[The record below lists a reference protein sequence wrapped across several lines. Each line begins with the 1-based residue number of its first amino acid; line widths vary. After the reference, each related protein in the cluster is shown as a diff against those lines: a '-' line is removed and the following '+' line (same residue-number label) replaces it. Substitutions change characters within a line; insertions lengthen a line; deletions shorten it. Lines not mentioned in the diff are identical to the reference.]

1 MGLLSG
7 IFKIGKKNKE
17 GDEEE
22 KKKNKGLAE
31 RAYQAS
37 HPGTDNAATK
47 VTATTTVKKKSVVRA
62 TPATSTTATP
72 AAAATAAVATA
83 SAAATTAPSS
93 SSTSKWNAVVKNQK
107 IKPTTTAV
115 SKKKPVAQQQQQQKQ
130 HKKKK
135 EVVVGNFLTRTQM
148 FQDMLEWAFVQ
159 VDADNSGQVDPQ
171 ELYSGLLL
179 IHLKLGSYAGPAAC
193 KPISRAQTQAMFA
206 KVDVDGNGT
215 LSREEFDAV
224 MMVLFGNALL
234 RVAFQYS
241 CTIVLVPLLAQQLLS
256 LVVWMLTKIIV
267 TIVNILDEQTGGD
280 LGDSFDDAW
289 DESWHKFTTLVSSV
303 TPTRL
308 DNAVVSTLFHGYIQK
323 VPASVW
329 NAIPLTLISTILSMM
344 LIPWS
349 LMKIDDYFQALA
361 DRKKL
366 GNNEIKMK

>member
-7 IFKIGKKNKE
+7 IFKIGKKKNNE
-17 GDEEE
+17 GDDEER
-22 KKKNKGLAE
+22 KKNKGLAE

-47 VTATTTVKKKSVVRA
+47 ATATTTVQKKNVVRA
-62 TPATSTTATP
+62 TPATSTTAT
-72 AAAATAAVATA
+72 ATAAVATA
-83 SAAATTAPSS
+83 SAAAVAPSS

-107 IKPTTTAV
+107 SKPTTTAV
-115 SKKKPVAQQQQQQKQ
+115 MKKKPVAQPQQPQQQQN
-130 HKKKK
+130 KKKK
-135 EVVVGNFLTRTQM
+135 EVVGNFLTRTQM

-159 VDADNSGQVDPQ
+159 VDADGSGQVDPQ

-206 KVDVDGNGT
+206 KVDVDGSGT

-267 TIVNILDEQTGGD
+267 TIVNTLDEQTGGD

-289 DESWHKFTTLVSSV
+289 DKFTTLVLSV
-303 TPTRL
+303 TPTRFW
-308 DNAVVSTLFHGYIQK
+308 DNAVVSTLFHGFIQK

-329 NAIPLTLISTILSMM
+329 NAIPLTLVSTILSMM

-366 GNNEIKMK
+366 GKTTTTTTTTTMK